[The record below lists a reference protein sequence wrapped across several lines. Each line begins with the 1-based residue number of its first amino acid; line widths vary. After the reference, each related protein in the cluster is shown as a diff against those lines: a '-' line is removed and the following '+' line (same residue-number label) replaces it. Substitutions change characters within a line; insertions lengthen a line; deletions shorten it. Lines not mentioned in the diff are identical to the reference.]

1 MTEQHAQSRSLWFV
15 SDQEAAS
22 ASLATAVEA
31 LQERGIEAR
40 WVTISEVL
48 GTVARGALAEGAE
61 RIIKGLRIADGE
73 SSRGED
79 FLAALQRK
87 RPDVLVVTNPRYA
100 RALAMI
106 DRVSDVESVQVGLI
120 DGFGVDQAWLQSPT
134 DYFVVPG
141 PEEARQLESSGI
153 DEAQIREGGP
163 TVLPAFLEVL
173 DGTAE
178 AAELKLAS
186 EKPTVLVRATG
197 FSKDRIAK
205 VVFQCSLVE
214 PDCQFIFHH
223 DGDRGRAAELRRCAE
238 EYGLKAAMFGQVPDL
253 ERYVAASD
261 RVVAASD
268 DAMLAEILAQN
279 TPTMVVHQRRDIG
292 HLADRKWVRLCDPLN
307 QLGTHLE
314 DFVSADDEA
323 VASEL
328 ETWEAADA
336 QTKLVESLEWMVE
349 HGRVSAAATASQ
361 VTAGSEDVAEDG
373 APFESIGS
381 TSKVSD
387 EDAAEDAD
395 RSRSEADDAGR
406 SIPTTM
412 TRAEAK
418 EELATLILS
427 EREIERSLK
436 DCQKQQRRWRD
447 RLELAREWG
456 EDDLE
461 EEAAEILAGYVDEAG
476 ELEGRL
482 DQLRRQKEKL
492 KQAAKSG
499 SGRGATRRPS
509 GYLDEDD
516 GPSREGREPT
526 EDRFRQMEVD
536 RDLEGLKDR
545 IRRELGED

>member
-1 MTEQHAQSRSLWFV
+1 MTEEYGQSRSLWFV

-61 RIIKGLRIADGE
+61 RIIRGLRIADGE

-100 RALAMI
+100 KALAMI

-120 DGFGVDQAWLQSPT
+120 DGFGVDEAWLQSPT
-134 DYFVVPG
+134 DYFVVAG
-141 PEEARQLESSGI
+141 PEEARHLEAAGI
-153 DEAQIREGGP
+153 DAARIREGGP
-163 TVLPAFLEVL
+163 TVLPGFLNPL
-173 DGTAE
+173 DGAEE
-178 AAELKLAS
+178 AAELNLAS
-186 EKPTVLVRATG
+186 EKPTVLVRTPG

-205 VVFQCSLVE
+205 LVFQCSLVE

-268 DAMLAEILAQN
+268 DAMIADLLAQT
-279 TPTMVVHQRRDIG
+279 TPAMVVHQRRDVG
-292 HLADRKWVRLCDPLN
+292 HLADKKWVRICDPLS

-323 VASEL
+323 IANEL
-328 ETWEAADA
+328 EAWEAAAA
-336 QTKLVESLEWMVE
+336 QTKLVESLEWVVE
-349 HGRVSAAATASQ
+349 HGQVSTASQ
-361 VTAGSEDVAEDG
+361 ATPGGEDVAEEG
-373 APFESIGS
+373 APFEPIGS
-381 TSKVSD
+381 AGETSGGDAV
-387 EDAAEDAD
+387 EDDQRARGQAD
-395 RSRSEADDAGR
+395 GDTGS

-427 EREIERSLK
+427 EREIERSIK
-436 DCQKQQRRWRD
+436 ESQKQQRRWRD

-476 ELEGRL
+476 ELEERL
-482 DQLRRQKEKL
+482 EQLRRQKEKL
-492 KQAAKSG
+492 KQAAK
-499 SGRGATRRPS
+499 RGQDRPGGRRPS

-516 GPSREGREPT
+516 GPAPGGREPS